1 MFDGLKKNIAGTILE
16 ATRIV
21 KASQKTV
28 IPADAITFKIEAST
42 LYLTWFDLSAK
53 FIQVQYSQD
62 GQNTDL
68 LKKTENALNFH
79 EITQDSGLGNIELR
93 NQL

>member
-1 MFDGLKKNIAGTILE
+1 MLNKLWSKVKQKNFVRRIKKNIAGTILE

-42 LYLTWFDLSAK
+42 L
-53 FIQVQYSQD
+53 
-62 GQNTDL
+62 
-68 LKKTENALNFH
+68 
-79 EITQDSGLGNIELR
+79 
-93 NQL
+93 